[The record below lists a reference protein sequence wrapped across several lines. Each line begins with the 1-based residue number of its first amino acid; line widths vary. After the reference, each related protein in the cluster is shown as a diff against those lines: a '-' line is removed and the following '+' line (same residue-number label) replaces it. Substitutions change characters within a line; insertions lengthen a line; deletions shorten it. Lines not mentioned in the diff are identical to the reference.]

1 VLPSEYRGILDD
13 GFAALQWVEAE
24 LRHHVQRSP
33 EATDVWLAIRDA
45 ASLAGRLDEDDWVW
59 QTGFAGIMSSPQD
72 LVVLDAF
79 AAQCEELS
87 PYRSDEDAL
96 MRAGHLRRLRAF
108 LMRYQARDFDFED
121 PDTFPN
127 PANAPSGG

>member
-1 VLPSEYRGILDD
+1 MLPTEYRGILDD

-24 LRHHVQRSP
+24 LRRHVLRSP

-59 QTGFAGIMSSPQD
+59 QTGFAGILSSPQD

-79 AAQCEELS
+79 AIQCEELS
-87 PYRSDEDAL
+87 PYRSDTDAL

-121 PDTFPN
+121 PVTFPN
-127 PANAPSGG
+127 PADAPSGG